1 MEFLNSLLMRLAVER
16 KESGSW
22 LMELLISLSLMGE
35 IERNA
40 SLMFQTLSFNVLVD
54 KKNCINIPTYV

>member
-40 SLMFQTLSFNVLVD
+40 ELE
-54 KKNCINIPTYV
+54 KNCTSDIPT

>member
-1 MEFLNSLLMRLAVER
+1 MEFLNSVLMRLAVER

-22 LMELLISLSLMGE
+22 LMELLISLSLMLE

-40 SLMFQTLSFNVLVD
+40 GLVR
-54 KKNCINIPTYV
+54 KTVSIYWISEQNE